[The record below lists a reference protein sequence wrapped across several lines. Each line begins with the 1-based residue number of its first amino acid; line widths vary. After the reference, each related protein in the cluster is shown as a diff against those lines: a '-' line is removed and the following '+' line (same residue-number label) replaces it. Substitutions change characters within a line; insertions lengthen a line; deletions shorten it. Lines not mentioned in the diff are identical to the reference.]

1 MLMTSDLK
9 LDPHNYILMA
19 SLQAT
24 TSLNTFFFYQ
34 VRTLQR
40 HSVTTL
46 SCETMTLFDHMRF
59 THKYIH
65 LKLQFPHFYH
75 RVTIKYIFFWHLI
88 WCQSQHYIG
97 SIPVYNCWK
106 HNQIICIHKTLPV
119 LQQLNCPDKSSICRL
134 NKNEVKIQSC
144 LTQTLTW
151 KESSSNYSVQ
161 PA

>member
-9 LDPHNYILMA
+9 LDPHNYILVA

-24 TSLNTFFFYQ
+24 TSLNTFFFFFYQ
-34 VRTLQR
+34 VRSLQR

-46 SCETMTLFDHMRF
+46 NCETLTLFEHMRF

-75 RVTIKYIFFWHLI
+75 WVTIKYIFLLAFNLMSKSTPYWHD
-88 WCQSQHYIG
+88 
-97 SIPVYNCWK
+97 WK

-119 LQQLNCPDKSSICRL
+119 LQQPNWPDKSSICRS

-144 LTQTLTW
+144 PTRTLTW
-151 KESSSNYSVQ
+151 KESSSNHSVQ